1 LSALTQTGAVD
12 LLPYQLHDP
21 SLTLVGDSAAEAA
34 FSALDARFKARTHD
48 TLSLNVYKL
57 QDVAD
62 HRAALQAHCL
72 HLLSD
77 CAVTDEGAKYL
88 HVKRDNYQFS
98 RNKFSGSERFVDRL
112 LSHKASD
119 TLPMLPSSQD
129 YLLLTKT
136 YIANVLPHVS
146 MDKFYSYKMRE
157 YKNSGGTLD
166 RIDYERTYQVAISY
180 NQHIDNLP
188 VIGSGGKI
196 AVHMTNDGQLV
207 SVEHSVRD
215 IQRVEEVIDGDDL
228 LSPDDARAIALSRL
242 QARGVTGY
250 TLSDEQ
256 FGYLQ
261 RGRSSAQDYLIPHYA
276 FFFEPSGADGSS
288 KRMVEVVPAT
298 LLPHILTLAQHD
310 DDLEAARKRSVYGES
325 DAPDER

>member
-1 LSALTQTGAVD
+1 
-12 LLPYQLHDP
+12 
-21 SLTLVGDSAAEAA
+21 
-34 FSALDARFKARTHD
+34 
-48 TLSLNVYKL
+48 
-57 QDVAD
+57 
-62 HRAALQAHCL
+62 
-72 HLLSD
+72 
-77 CAVTDEGAKYL
+77 
-88 HVKRDNYQFS
+88 
-98 RNKFSGSERFVDRL
+98 
-112 LSHKASD
+112 
-119 TLPMLPSSQD
+119 
-129 YLLLTKT
+129 
-136 YIANVLPHVS
+136 
-146 MDKFYSYKMRE
+146 MRE